1 MFEYTICTEPDEDI
15 FYRQC
20 KALEKRFPEM
30 QKEELL
36 EDVDGTLI
44 QEYIHPKGEIT
55 VKNDYYIGIV
65 SVDSEF
71 DLRPYF
77 KK

>member
-1 MFEYTICTEPDEDI
+1 MFEYAICTEPDEDV

-30 QKEELL
+30 KKLNML
-36 EDVDGTLI
+36 DDVDGTLI
-44 QEYIHPKGEIT
+44 QRYIHPEGKIK
-55 VKNDYYIGIV
+55 VKNDYLVGAV
-65 SVDSEF
+65 WVQSEF
-71 DLRPYF
+71 DLSPYF

>member
-1 MFEYTICTEPDEDI
+1 MFEYAICTEPDEDI

-30 QKEELL
+30 AKLKLL
-36 EDVDGTLI
+36 DDVDGTLI
-44 QEYIHPKGEIT
+44 QRYVHSKGMIR
-55 VKNDYYIGIV
+55 VKNDYLVGAV
-65 SVDSEF
+65 WVQSEF